1 MSALRL
7 RLLFRVVETLAVF
20 YYTSLNCNKPVVCVP
35 AANELIGLKRLLWPN
50 LLKRFLPNPI
60 VPGVLAMLLFHG
72 AASAQTSQTLYLQC
86 LTNFETYAESIWH
99 SATYT
104 GAPSDSGYWGD
115 GGNSGNGG
123 IRGNSGIAVA
133 YATLVMALPSDPRT
147 SNRLSRIRQA
157 LNYDTGTH
165 VTGAYTTV
173 NGGKWGWSSGTQATC
188 TSQSGADW
196 QSAEWAGSM
205 GLACLLMQTN
215 LPAQT
220 VTAVQTVVASEATH
234 RASIPPCT
242 RILSDGDTKAEENA
256 WDANILTL
264 AAAWMTNDVNTSNWL
279 YAAKSYLVNTY
290 TVSEPDLITPNT
302 NGDPLASWISTV
314 TVFPSYAVEN
324 HGFYHPTYEM
334 VAGMSSGDSLLM
346 ARLADTNTAAQL
358 LPFAEHNVMAVWT
371 NNMDIML
378 TDTGDFAYPAG
389 VDWSVRD
396 FEHNSYITW
405 IAAHFNDPLARWAD
419 SELAQCVRYRQE
431 VNGDGTFVGFSA
443 NPGGG
448 ILFYRE
454 AVEARRTAIAWLQWA
469 NADYP
474 SGPTT
479 APTNALMYDTDVQ
492 VIHQRSPFG
501 TFSINYDG
509 PRTMAMVEPEAFSVP
524 TNAFIASPRIPG
536 IIGLGALGNPT
547 NATVVSFTTNAN
559 GFTAELEVVN
569 PLGTTEE
576 YIESTG
582 ESIAII
588 EVPRLNGGATAS
600 SGGSFVCGIE
610 NDLLTGGSRLL
621 EWSND
626 SVPVGALSGVG
637 VSVTNNWI
645 CVSGRYGLAAGPAGY
660 FRYNATNTYE
670 RVSPGLTEVGEAEDA
685 LMFVE
690 ENQLAPRYAVWFPTK
705 DALQTSNAAADISWT
720 TNNTN
725 ATLIFPGAGGVA
737 TVLTAFIGISPT
749 NNNGAWDVD
758 ANGNWSDTNNWSSG
772 SVADGIGFTADFSTA
787 NITADRTVTLDTS
800 RNIGGLR
807 FGDGLG
813 FNNWII
819 TNSNGNTL
827 TLNDGSSTP
836 AIAVTNTATLAL
848 PLAGANGLVK
858 SGPGTLVLAA
868 SNSLSGLLFLD
879 SGSTSANDG
888 AVRVTTSRA
897 LENVTGL
904 SIRNNTGAN
913 AASTLQLDGS
923 SGSLLLTPNFTN
935 SCRANVIPNLE
946 NITGS
951 NVFSGGIYMQT
962 GGSNVVF
969 SSDNGTLTLTGPLQY
984 IGNLTAGRYFNFL
997 GNGNFAVTGPILVSS
1012 IAPIGVGKY
1021 GSGTLFLEG
1030 ANTFTNTINLIGGT
1044 INFSSLNNLGGGSTP
1059 LNFNGG
1065 TLQFAAG
1072 NSSDISARTVM
1083 INPGGAVIDTGTNVE
1098 NLANGIGNNGSGSLI
1113 KTGTGTLT
1121 LNGAN
1126 TWTGGTIVSNGTLA
1140 GNGTLTNTV
1149 IILAGG
1155 TLSPGSPIGN
1165 LTING
1170 SLTNL
1175 GVLAIGV
1182 DKTNSGLTNSAIK
1195 GLSRIS
1201 YGGTLQLILSG
1212 NSLAPGDSFR
1222 LFYATNY
1229 FGAFANILPPTP
1241 GPGLAWNTSNL
1252 TTGGTLAVLAH
1263 PSPIFGPCVIA
1274 NGDIVLAG
1282 SGGYAGGSYSV
1293 LANTNLAAPISA
1305 WTLVGTGTFDNT
1317 GNFAVTNPISAGTN
1331 ELFFRIRVP

>member
-1 MSALRL
+1 MS
-7 RLLFRVVETLAVF
+7 
-20 YYTSLNCNKPVVCVP
+20 
-35 AANELIGLKRLLWPN
+35 AANEFIALKRLLWPK
-50 LLKRFLPNPI
+50 LSKRFLPNSI
-60 VPGVLAMLLFHG
+60 VIGVLALLLFQE
-72 AASAQTSQTLYLQC
+72 AASAQTSQQIYLQC
-86 LTNFETYAESIWH
+86 LTNFETYAESVWH
-99 SATYT
+99 PATYA
-104 GAPSDSGYWGD
+104 GAPPDSGYWGD

-133 YATLVMALPSDPRT
+133 YATLVMALPNDTRT

-173 NGGKWGWSSGTQATC
+173 NGGKWGWSSGTLATC

-220 VTAVQTVVASEATH
+220 VTAVQTVVASEANH

-256 WDANILTL
+256 WDGNILSL
-264 AAAWMTNDVNTSNWL
+264 AAAWMTNDANTSNWL

-334 VAGMSSGDSLLM
+334 VAGMSAGDSLLM

-371 NNMDIML
+371 NNLETML

-396 FEHNSYITW
+396 FEHDSYITW
-405 IAAHFNDPLARWAD
+405 LAAHFNDPLARWAD
-419 SELAQCVRYRQE
+419 GELSECVRYRQE
-431 VNGDGTFVGFSA
+431 VNGDGTFVGVSA

-474 SGPTT
+474 TGSTIT
-479 APTNALMYDTDVQ
+479 PTNALMYDTYVQ

-509 PRTMAMVEPEAFSVP
+509 PRTMAMVEPEALSVP
-524 TNAFIASPRIPG
+524 TNAFLASPRIPG

-547 NATVVSFTTNAN
+547 NAMVVSFATNAN
-559 GFTAELEVVN
+559 GFTAELEVEN
-569 PLGTTEE
+569 PLGRTEE

-588 EVPRLNGGATAS
+588 EVPRLNGGAMPA

-610 NDLLTGGSRLL
+610 NDPLTGGSRLL
-621 EWSND
+621 EWSNN
-626 SVPVGALSGVG
+626 SVSIAALSGAG
-637 VSVTNNWI
+637 VNVTNDWI
-645 CVSGRYGLAAGPAGY
+645 CVSGRYGLAAGPAGHFSY
-660 FRYNATNTYE
+660 AATNSYN
-670 RVSPGLTEVGEAEDA
+670 RVSPGLSEAGEAEDT

-690 ENQLAPRYAVWFPTK
+690 NNQLAPRYAVWFPTK
-705 DALQTSNAAADISWT
+705 DALQSSNAATDIIWS

-725 ATLIFPGAGGVA
+725 ATLVFPGAGGVA
-737 TVLTAFIGISPT
+737 TTLTAFIGISPT
-749 NNNGAWDVD
+749 NNNGAWQVD
-758 ANGNWSDTNNWSSG
+758 ASGNWSETNNWSSG
-772 SVADGIGFTADFSTA
+772 IVADGIGFMADFSTA
-787 NITADRTVTLDTS
+787 NITADRAVTLDTS
-800 RNIGGLR
+800 RNIGALK
-807 FGDGLG
+807 FGDGSG
-813 FNNWII
+813 ANNWII
-819 TNSNGNTL
+819 TNSSGSIL
-827 TLNDGSSTP
+827 TLNNYSSTP
-836 AIAVTNTATLAL
+836 AITVTNTVTLAL
-848 PLAGANGLVK
+848 PVAGASGFVK

-868 SNSLSGLLFLD
+868 SNSLSGLVYLD

-888 AVRVTTSRA
+888 AVRITTSSA
-897 LENVTGL
+897 LMNVTGL
-904 SIRNNTGAN
+904 SIRNNTGAG

-923 SGSLLLTPNFTN
+923 SGNLLIAQNFTN
-935 SCRANVIPNLE
+935 SCRANLTPNLE

-969 SSDNGTLTLTGPLQY
+969 GSDNGTLALTGTLQY
-984 IGNLTAGRYFNFL
+984 IGNLTAGRYFNFF
-997 GNGNFAVTGPILVSS
+997 GNGNFIVSGTISASS

-1030 ANTFTNTINLIGGT
+1030 ANTFTNTINLIGGM
-1044 INFSSLNNLGGGSTP
+1044 INFSSLNNLGGASTP

-1065 TLQFAAG
+1065 TLQFAPG
-1072 NSSDISARTVM
+1072 NSSDISTRTIT
-1083 INPGGAVIDTGTNVE
+1083 INSGGAVIDTGTNVVSFG
-1098 NLANGIGNNGSGSLI
+1098 NGLGNNGSGSLT
-1113 KTGTGTLT
+1113 KAGAGTLS
-1121 LNGAN
+1121 LNGAY

-1140 GNGTLTNTV
+1140 GSGTMTNTV
-1149 IILAGG
+1149 TILAQGI
-1155 TLSPGSPIGN
+1155 LSPGSPIGN

-1175 GVLAIGV
+1175 GVLAVGV
-1182 DKTNSGLTNSAIK
+1182 DKTNSGLTNSTIK
-1195 GLSRIS
+1195 GLSRIA
-1201 YGGTLQLILSG
+1201 YGGTLELILSG

-1222 LFYATNY
+1222 MFYATNY
-1229 FGAFANILPPTP
+1229 FGAFASILPATP
-1241 GPGLAWNTSNL
+1241 GPGLAWNTNNL
-1252 TTGGTLAVLAH
+1252 NTSGTLAVLAN
-1263 PSPIFGPCVIA
+1263 PAPVFGPSVLS
-1274 NGDIVLAG
+1274 GGSIVLTG
-1282 SGGYAGGSYSV
+1282 SGGYAGGGYSV

-1305 WTLVGTGTFDNT
+1305 WTVVRTGTFDSA
-1317 GNFAVTNPISAGTN
+1317 GNFAVTNPVSAGTN

>member
-1 MSALRL
+1 
-7 RLLFRVVETLAVF
+7 
-20 YYTSLNCNKPVVCVP
+20 
-35 AANELIGLKRLLWPN
+35 
-50 LLKRFLPNPI
+50 
-60 VPGVLAMLLFHG
+60 MLLFHG
-72 AASAQTSQTLYLQC
+72 AASAQTSQAIYLQC
-86 LTNFETYAESIWH
+86 LTNFESYAESVWH
-99 SATYT
+99 PATYA
-104 GAPSDSGYWGD
+104 GAPPDSGYWGD

-133 YATLVMALPSDPRT
+133 YATLVMASPNDART

-165 VTGAYTTV
+165 VTGVYTTV
-173 NGGKWGWSSGTQATC
+173 NGGKWGWSSGTLATC
-188 TSQSGADW
+188 TSQSGVDW

-205 GLACLLMQTN
+205 GLACFLMQTN
-215 LPAQT
+215 LQAQA
-220 VTAVQTVVASEATH
+220 VAAVQTVVASEATH

-256 WDANILTL
+256 WDGNILVL

-290 TVSEPDLITPNT
+290 TVSQPDLITPNT
-302 NGDPLASWISTV
+302 NGDALAPWISTV
-314 TVFPSYAVEN
+314 TAFPSYAVEN

-346 ARLADTNTAAQL
+346 ARLADTNTAAQI

-371 NNMDIML
+371 NNLDTML

-405 IAAHFNDPLARWAD
+405 MAAHFNDPLARWAD
-419 SELAQCVRYRQE
+419 GELSQCVRYRQE
-431 VNGDGTFVGFSA
+431 VNGDGTFVGVSA

-474 SGPTT
+474 TGPTA
-479 APTNALMYDTDVQ
+479 APTNTLTYNTDVQ
-492 VIHQRSPFG
+492 VIHQRSAFG
-501 TFSINYDG
+501 TFSLNYDG
-509 PRTMAMVEPEAFSVP
+509 ARVMAMVEPAAFSPP

-547 NATVVSFTTNAN
+547 GASVVNFATNAN
-559 GFTAELEVVN
+559 GFSAEIRVSN
-569 PLGTTEE
+569 PLGITED

-588 EVPRLNGGATAS
+588 ELPKPNAGGTPS
-600 SGGSFVCGIE
+600 SGGSFICGIE
-610 NDLLTGGSRLL
+610 NDPLTGGSRSL
-621 EWSND
+621 EWANNSN
-626 SVPVGALSGVG
+626 
-637 VSVTNNWI
+637 SVTAMSGTNLTVSNGWI
-645 CVSGRYGLAAGPAGY
+645 CVSGRYGLAAGPTGY
-660 FRYNATNTYE
+660 FQYSATNTYQ
-670 RVSPGLTEVGEAEDA
+670 RVSTSVTEAGEAEDA

-690 ENQLAPRYAVWFPTK
+690 NNQLAPRYAVWFPAK
-705 DALQTSNAAADISWT
+705 NALQTSNAAASIIWS
-720 TNNTN
+720 TNDAT
-725 ATLIFPGAGGVA
+725 ATLTFPGAGGA
-737 TVLTAFIGISPT
+737 PTTLTAVLT
-749 NNNGAWDVD
+749 NDNNGAWAAD
-758 ANGNWSDTNNWSSG
+758 ANGNWSDTSKWNG
-772 SVADGIGFTADFSTA
+772 GVVADGAGFLADFSA
-787 NITADRTVTLDTS
+787 QNITADRTVTLDSS
-800 RNIGGLR
+800 RSIGMLK
-807 FGDGLG
+807 FGDPGG
-813 FNNWII
+813 TNNWI
-819 TNSNGNTL
+819 
-827 TLNDGSSTP
+827 
-836 AIAVTNTATLAL
+836 VTNFGGSGLILDALSSVPSIVVTNAATLAL
-848 PLAGANGLVK
+848 PVGSTNGFIK
-858 SGPGTLVLAA
+858 SGPGILVLAEA
-868 SNSLSGLLFLD
+868 NSLSGTLFLD

-888 AVRVTTSRA
+888 AVRVTASSA
-897 LENVTGL
+897 LGNLTGL
-904 SIRNNTGAN
+904 SIRNNTGAG

-923 SGSLLLTPNFTN
+923 SGNVLVSQNFTN
-935 SCRANVIPNLE
+935 SCRANVTPNLE

-969 SSDNGTLTLTGPLQY
+969 SSDNGTLALSGTLQY
-984 IGNLTAGRYFNFL
+984 IGALTAARYFNFF
-997 GNGNFAVTGPILVSS
+997 GNGNIVVTGPILISS

-1065 TLQFAAG
+1065 TLQFAPG
-1072 NSSDISARTVM
+1072 NSSDISTRTIT
-1083 INPGGAVIDTGTNVE
+1083 INSGGAVMDTGTNVV
-1098 NLANGIGNNGSGSLI
+1098 NFANGFGNNGAGSLTKI
-1113 KTGTGTLT
+1113 GTGTLT
-1121 LNGAN
+1121 LNGGN

-1140 GNGTLTNTV
+1140 GSGTLTNAVT
-1149 IILAGG
+1149 ILAQG

-1170 SLTNL
+1170 SVTNL
-1175 GVLAIGV
+1175 GVLAV
-1182 DKTNSGLTNSAIK
+1182 SMDKTISGITNSTIK
-1195 GLSRIS
+1195 GLSRIA

-1212 NSLAPGDSFR
+1212 NSLAAGDSFK

-1229 FGAFANILPPTP
+1229 FGAFANIVPPTP
-1241 GPGLAWNTSNL
+1241 GPGLAWNTNNL
-1252 TTGGTLAVLAH
+1252 NISGTLAVVAN
-1263 PSPIFGPCVIA
+1263 PSPVFGPCVISGGA
-1274 NGDIVLAG
+1274 IVLTG
-1282 SGGYAGGSYSV
+1282 FGGNAGGNYSV
-1293 LANTNLAAPISA
+1293 LANTNLAAPISS
-1305 WTLVGTGTFDNT
+1305 WPVIGSGTFDSA